1 MAAYCELL
9 EELPAACLSPCGPP
23 NPAELFSE
31 ARRLALEQLLAGGPN
46 AWAAFLRRE
55 RLGRFLNADEVR
67 AVLSAAE
74 RPGEDGAA
82 VAEDS
87 FGSSHDC
94 SSGTYFPEQSDLEPP
109 ALELGWPAFYR
120 GAYRGVTRV
129 EAHFQPRGAG
139 AGGPYGCKD
148 ALRQQLRSAREV
160 IAVVMDVFSDIDI
173 FRDLQEICR
182 NRGVAV
188 YILLDQAL
196 LSHFLDMCMD
206 LKVHPEQEKLMTV
219 RTITGNIYYAR
230 SGTKVVG
237 KVHEKFTLIDGIR
250 VATGSYSFTWTD
262 GKLNSSNLVILSGQ
276 VVEHFDLEF
285 RILYAQSKPISSK
298 LLSNFQIS
306 GKFDHL
312 ADRKPHSKEPTLGN
326 LLRIRLARL
335 SSTPKNNLGP
345 QVPPEDRAKTR
356 RHDSEAS
363 TISDE
368 DYFYSHKDQLED
380 SKVVDAATQTEPGE
394 EMVAVSLSEV
404 GTQTSSS
411 VACVGIQT
419 TVVTRAASS
428 QATVWSKSTTTQTE
442 VDESFLPQGA
452 QSKEGSP
459 ASRMSVSRSSSLRS
473 SSSMSSQGSL
483 ASSVSS
489 HVSLTAPDLR
499 TPRYPNYLGL
509 GTPHLDLCLRDSFRN
524 LSKERQVHFTG
535 IRSRLNQMLTV
546 LSRRTL
552 FSGHYLSYSPGAFTR
567 ASVNLVSVRDI
578 ALHPPCQ

>member
-1 MAAYCELL
+1 
-9 EELPAACLSPCGPP
+9 
-23 NPAELFSE
+23 
-31 ARRLALEQLLAGGPN
+31 
-46 AWAAFLRRE
+46 
-55 RLGRFLNADEVR
+55 
-67 AVLSAAE
+67 
-74 RPGEDGAA
+74 
-82 VAEDS
+82 
-87 FGSSHDC
+87 
-94 SSGTYFPEQSDLEPP
+94 
-109 ALELGWPAFYR
+109 
-120 GAYRGVTRV
+120 
-129 EAHFQPRGAG
+129 
-139 AGGPYGCKD
+139 
-148 ALRQQLRSAREV
+148 
-160 IAVVMDVFSDIDI
+160 
-173 FRDLQEICR
+173 
-182 NRGVAV
+182 
-188 YILLDQAL
+188 
-196 LSHFLDMCMD
+196 
-206 LKVHPEQEKLMTV
+206 MTV

-285 RILYAQSKPISSK
+285 RILYAQSEPISSK

-312 ADRKPHSKEPTLGN
+312 ADQKPQSKEPTLGN

-335 SSTPKNNLGP
+335 SSTPKKTGLDP
-345 QVPPEDRAKTR
+345 EVPPKDRDKTK
-356 RHDSEAS
+356 RHDSETS

-368 DYFYSHKDQLED
+368 DYFCSHKDQLEE

-394 EMVAVSLSEV
+394 EMAAVSLSEV

-411 VACVGIQT
+411 MMCAGTQT

-442 VDESFLPQGA
+442 ADESFLPQGA
-452 QSKEGSP
+452 QSKEESP
-459 ASRMSVSRSSSLRS
+459 ASKMSVSRSSSLRS
-473 SSSMSSQGSL
+473 SSSVSSQGSL

-489 HVSLTAPDLR
+489 HVSLSGTDLH
-499 TPRYPNYLGL
+499 TPGYPKYLGL

-535 IRSRLNQMLTV
+535 IRSRLTQMLTV

-552 FSGHYLSYSPGAFTR
+552 FTEHYLSYSPGSFTR
-567 ASVNLVSVRDI
+567 ASTNLVSVRDI
-578 ALHPPCQ
+578 ALYPPYQ